1 MRRAPALTPELRK
14 TQLIATLKTRP
25 MADASINFDALSYNS
40 MRDDLVIPEYGRSI
54 HQMVEHCLTIADKA
68 ERSKCAAAIVSVM
81 GSVVPQE
88 GEKEDAE
95 QKLWNQL
102 HVMARY
108 ELDVD
113 SPFPKPEP
121 AEKDSAPADMDYPNA
136 QSRVGHYGKT
146 TLDLIEAAKAM
157 PEGEEKNILVV
168 KLANLMKRHFLT
180 WNRNTVEDSVI
191 AGELK
196 AKSGGALVLPED
208 AELESQADIRRSV
221 RKTSDALA
229 RPHKKNKKRR

>member
-1 MRRAPALTPELRK
+1 
-14 TQLIATLKTRP
+14 

-54 HQMVEHCLTIADKA
+54 HEMVQHCLSIADKA

-81 GSVVPQE
+81 GSVVSQE
-88 GEKEDAE
+88 GEKERAE

-102 HVMARY
+102 HVMAKY

-113 SPFPKPEP
+113 APFPKPEP
-121 AEKDSAPADMDYPNA
+121 AEKESAPAEMDYPNA
-136 QSRVGHYGKT
+136 QSRVGHFGKT

-157 PEGEEKNILVV
+157 EEGEEKNILVV
-168 KLANLMKRHFLT
+168 KVANLMKRHFLT
-180 WNRNTVEDSVI
+180 WNRNTVEDAVI
-191 AGELK
+191 AAELK
-196 AKSGGALVLPED
+196 AKSDGALVLPEGV
-208 AELESQADIRRSV
+208 ELEGQAEILRSV

-229 RPHKKNKKRR
+229 RPHKKNKKKRR

>member
-1 MRRAPALTPELRK
+1 
-14 TQLIATLKTRP
+14 

-40 MRDDLVIPEYGRSI
+40 MRTDLVIPEYGRSI
-54 HQMVEHCLTIADKA
+54 HQMVDHCLTIADKA

-81 GSVVPQE
+81 ASVVQQDM
-88 GEKEDAE
+88 EKEGSE
-95 QKLWNQL
+95 LKLWNQL
-102 HVMARY
+102 HIMARY

-113 SPFPKPEP
+113 SSYPKPEP
-121 AEKDSAPADMDYPNA
+121 DEKNSAPADMDYPNA

-157 PEGEEKNILVV
+157 PDGEEKNILIV

-196 AKSGGALVLPED
+196 AKSGGALVLPEGT
-208 AELESQADIRRSV
+208 ELESQADILRSV

-229 RPHKKNKKRR
+229 RPHKKKKKRR

>member
-1 MRRAPALTPELRK
+1 
-14 TQLIATLKTRP
+14 

-54 HQMVEHCLTIADKA
+54 HEMVQHCLSIADKA

-81 GSVVPQE
+81 GSVVSQE
-88 GEKEDAE
+88 GEKERAE

-102 HVMARY
+102 HVMAKY

-113 SPFPKPEP
+113 APFPKPEP
-121 AEKDSAPADMDYPNA
+121 AEKESAPAEMDYPNA
-136 QSRVGHYGKT
+136 QSRVGHFGKT

-157 PEGEEKNILVV
+157 EEGEEKNILVV
-168 KLANLMKRHFLT
+168 KVANLMKRHFLT
-180 WNRNTVEDSVI
+180 WNRNTVEDAII
-191 AGELK
+191 AAELK
-196 AKSGGALVLPED
+196 AKSDGALVLPEGV
-208 AELESQADIRRSV
+208 ELEGQADILRSV

-229 RPHKKNKKRR
+229 RPHKKNKKKRR

>member
-1 MRRAPALTPELRK
+1 MT
-14 TQLIATLKTRP
+14 
-25 MADASINFDALSYNS
+25 DASINFDALSYNS

-54 HQMVEHCLTIADKA
+54 HQMVQHCLTIADKA

-88 GEKEDAE
+88 GEKEGSE
-95 QKLWNQL
+95 HKLWNQL

-113 SPFPKPEP
+113 SPYPKPEP
-121 AEKDSAPADMDYPNA
+121 EEKDSRPADMDYPNA

-157 PEGEEKNILVV
+157 PEGEEKDVLVM

-191 AGELK
+191 AAELK
-196 AKSGGALVLPED
+196 AKSDGALILPEGI
-208 AELESQADIRRSV
+208 ELENQAEILRNV

-229 RPHKKNKKRR
+229 RPQKKKKKRR

>member
-1 MRRAPALTPELRK
+1 
-14 TQLIATLKTRP
+14 

-40 MRDDLVIPEYGRSI
+40 MRDDLVISEYGRSI
-54 HQMVEHCLTIADKA
+54 HQMVDHCLSIADRD

-81 GSVVPQE
+81 GSVVKQE
-88 GEKEDAE
+88 GEKDEAA

-121 AEKDSAPADMDYPNA
+121 AEKDSAPDDMDYPNA

-157 PEGEEKNILVV
+157 EDGEEKQVLVL

-191 AGELK
+191 AAELK
-196 AKSGGALVLPED
+196 AKSGGALVLPKGM
-208 AELESQADIRRSV
+208 ELEGQADILRNV

-229 RPHKKNKKRR
+229 RPHKKKKKRR

>member
-1 MRRAPALTPELRK
+1 
-14 TQLIATLKTRP
+14 
-25 MADASINFDALSYNS
+25 MADAPINFDALSYNS
-40 MRDDLVIPEYGRSI
+40 MRDDLVISEYGRSI
-54 HQMVEHCLTIADKA
+54 HQMVDHCLSIADRD

-81 GSVVPQE
+81 GSVVRQE
-88 GEKEDAE
+88 GEKEEAA

-157 PEGEEKNILVV
+157 EDGEEKQVLVV

-191 AGELK
+191 AAELK
-196 AKSGGALVLPED
+196 AKSGGTLVLPEGV
-208 AELESQADIRRSV
+208 ELEGQADILRNV

-229 RPHKKNKKRR
+229 RPHKKKKKRR

>member
-1 MRRAPALTPELRK
+1 
-14 TQLIATLKTRP
+14 

-54 HQMVEHCLTIADKA
+54 HEMVQHCLSIADKA

-81 GSVVPQE
+81 GSVVSQE
-88 GEKEDAE
+88 GEKERAE

-113 SPFPKPEP
+113 APFPKPEP
-121 AEKDSAPADMDYPNA
+121 AEKESAPAEMDYPNA
-136 QSRVGHYGKT
+136 QSRVGHFGKT

-157 PEGEEKNILVV
+157 EEGEEKNILVV
-168 KLANLMKRHFLT
+168 KVANLMKRHFLT
-180 WNRNTVEDSVI
+180 WNRNTVEDAVI
-191 AGELK
+191 AAELK
-196 AKSGGALVLPED
+196 AKSDGALVLPEGV
-208 AELESQADIRRSV
+208 ELEGQADINRSV

-229 RPHKKNKKRR
+229 RPHKKNKKKRR

>member
-1 MRRAPALTPELRK
+1 
-14 TQLIATLKTRP
+14 

-54 HQMVEHCLTIADKA
+54 HEMVQHCLSIADKA

-81 GSVVPQE
+81 GSVVSQE
-88 GEKEDAE
+88 GEKERAE

-113 SPFPKPEP
+113 APFPKPEP
-121 AEKDSAPADMDYPNA
+121 AEKESAPAEMDYPNA
-136 QSRVGHYGKT
+136 QSRVGHFGKT

-157 PEGEEKNILVV
+157 KEGEEKNILVV
-168 KLANLMKRHFLT
+168 KVANLMKRHFLT
-180 WNRNTVEDSVI
+180 WNRNTVEDTVI
-191 AGELK
+191 AAELK
-196 AKSGGALVLPED
+196 AKSDGALVLPEGV
-208 AELESQADIRRSV
+208 ELEGQADILRSV

-229 RPHKKNKKRR
+229 RPHKKNKKKRR